1 MPRPDVRT
9 ALVKRFLA
17 SAGLP
22 PPLPQSN
29 GGGPGKSGRRPEE
42 PDHRGGGG
50 RPLQL
55 LPLPG
60 ATEPCAAF
68 GPMFLHTAMRY
79 YRLWIYTCNVAL
91 LLSAL
96 AFSVAAA
103 WVLSDYRASLVP
115 GLRLADPT
123 FVYAVP
129 ALLLQ
134 GGLLQ
139 ALGCLGALRMNQRL
153 LHAYWALLLA
163 LLLGD
168 ALAGLAW
175 LFRYRALVAG
185 LRAGLMDEFQDGY
198 GLRPGY
204 RLLWD
209 RLQGEQRCCGVDG
222 PEDYNATAWL
232 REQRMVH
239 PWLRHQV
246 PASCCPTV
254 RVQAGGT
261 AACLDRATGAYR
273 TPCHDALLKWLQRS
287 ADLLCVLGFC
297 VMAFLKL
304 CFLGILR
311 YEIREMVQKIR
322 ILSSDPGCGPVG
334 PVESRGSFGS
344 HKGCAGAGDA
354 ALLLDKRAKAS
365 NGNNNDASFDECHH
379 KSSPV

>member
-1 MPRPDVRT
+1 M
-9 ALVKRFLA
+9 KRLWA
-17 SAGLP
+17 SAGP
-22 PPLPQSN
+22 PPPN
-29 GGGPGKSGRRPEE
+29 GGRKRRPE
-42 PDHRGGGG
+42 PDRD
-50 RPLQL
+50 RPLL

-60 ATEPCAAF
+60 VTEPCAAL

-139 ALGCLGALRMNQRL
+139 TLGCLGALRMNQRL

-175 LFRYRALVAG
+175 LFRYRTLVAG
-185 LRAGLMDEFQDGY
+185 LRAGLMDEFQEGY

-209 RLQGEQRCCGVDG
+209 RLQAEQRCCGVDG

-232 REQRMVH
+232 REQRMAH
-239 PWLRHQV
+239 PWMRQQV
-246 PASCCPTV
+246 PASCCP
-254 RVQAGGT
+254 A
-261 AACLDRATGAYR
+261 AACLEQRAYR
-273 TPCHDALLKWLQRS
+273 APCHEALLRWLQRS

-322 ILSSDPGCGPVG
+322 ILSSGAAEDLPAQA
-334 PVESRGSFGS
+334 RGSFGS
-344 HKGCAGAGDA
+344 NKGGDA
-354 ALLLDKRAKAS
+354 ALLLEKRTKPS
-365 NGNNNDASFDECHH
+365 NGNNNDFDECHH

>member
-1 MPRPDVRT
+1 MRWQRT
-9 ALVKRFLA
+9 N
-17 SAGLP
+17 AGNLT
-22 PPLPQSN
+22 S
-29 GGGPGKSGRRPEE
+29 GGEKGRPE
-42 PDHRGGGG
+42 PD
-50 RPLQL
+50 RPLL
-55 LPLPG
+55 LQLPG
-60 ATEPCAAF
+60 AAEPCAAL

-153 LHAYWALLLA
+153 LHAYWALLFA

-209 RLQGEQRCCGVDG
+209 RLQAEQRCCGVTG

-232 REQRMVH
+232 REQRMAH
-239 PWLRHQV
+239 PWMRHQV
-246 PASCCPTV
+246 PASCCPAA
-254 RVQAGGT
+254 RAQAT
-261 AACLDRATGAYR
+261 CLDRATGAYR
-273 TPCHDALLKWLQRS
+273 TPCHEALLKWLQRS

-311 YEIREMVQKIR
+311 YEIREMIQKIR
-322 ILSSDPGCGPVG
+322 ILSSDPSGSAEG
-334 PVESRGSFGS
+334 PVESSRGSFG
-344 HKGCAGAGDA
+344 KGGGGDS
-354 ALLLDKRAKAS
+354 ALLLEKRVKPS